1 MDFGNIKTYL
11 KWKADALIF
20 SNLKEQ
26 FKKKHILR
34 MRIYDTLLDYMN
46 TPGTTGDNGY
56 FAWYTNQLNRRAEKS
71 PYAARLYFKARNINN
86 DQTFRN
92 FLNHCMKRT
101 SLGDDMKVVLK
112 DFIPDDEYNL
122 YLSNTKSDQ
131 RSIIEALKVVCKDKM
146 ETSKLIGSIIF
157 SNLFIIIFSVVVHV
171 VIYNF
176 LYKALLPAEVL
187 YIEGIPDRELT
198 PMESNYYMYKTLIN
212 YWHVFLATLISL
224 ILLLRWSIKNWTTRL
239 IILRE
244 EFFDFLPP
252 YSINKVKI
260 QYEILMMLYYNL
272 ESGKKWLESLELI
285 KRLSTPYA
293 KHHIDKIIR
302 RTPTNKPN
310 EALNIFYMG
319 AAGDYIDSRSAGRNF
334 VEVLGESV
342 ISLQVAKMELIE
354 GITSKIK
361 TFVVIPLVW
370 GGIALSAVP
379 VFIHILSI
387 AQNAQNA
394 AG

>member
-1 MDFGNIKTYL
+1 MDFGNIAVYL
-11 KWKADALIF
+11 KGKTDALAF

-26 FKKKHILR
+26 FKKKHNLR
-34 MRIYDTLLDYMN
+34 MRVYDTLLDYMN
-46 TPGTTGDNGY
+46 TPGTKGDNGY

-71 PYAARLYFKARNINN
+71 PYMARLYFKARKIKN
-86 DQTFRN
+86 DQTVRN
-92 FLNHCMKRT
+92 FLDHCMKRMA
-101 SLGDDMKVVLK
+101 LGDDMKTVLK

-131 RSIIEALKVVCKDKM
+131 RSIIEALKVVCKDKI
-146 ETSKLIGSIIF
+146 ETAKMIGSVIS
-157 SNLFIIIFSVVVHV
+157 SNLFIIVFSVVVHV

-176 LYKALLPAEVL
+176 LYKALLPSDVL
-187 YIEGIPDRELT
+187 YLEVIPDRELT
-198 PMESNYYMYKTLIN
+198 PMESNYYIYKALIN
-212 YWHVFLATLISL
+212 YWYVFLAGLIS
-224 ILLLRWSIKNWTTRL
+224 IIILLRWSIKNWTTRM

-260 QYEILMMLYYNL
+260 QYEIIMMIYYNL
-272 ESGKKWLESLELI
+272 DSGKKWLESLELI

-334 VEVLGESV
+334 IEVLGESV
-342 ISLQVAKMELIE
+342 ISLQLAKMALIE

-361 TFVVIPLVW
+361 KFVVIPLVW
-370 GGIALSAVP
+370 SGIGISAVP

-387 AQNAQNA
+387 AKSAQDA